1 MRSLVYWKL
10 LMVSEHR
17 NSKISTGSRAG
28 RTLMCTG
35 WVRRP
40 ARALSSSS
48 RHKILATVPLSRE
61 LVMTL

>member
-17 NSKISTGSRAG
+17 NRRSPRAQG
-28 RTLMCTG
+28 QGEDTDVHRMARL
-35 WVRRP
+35 P

-48 RHKILATVPLSRE
+48 RHKILATIPLSRE